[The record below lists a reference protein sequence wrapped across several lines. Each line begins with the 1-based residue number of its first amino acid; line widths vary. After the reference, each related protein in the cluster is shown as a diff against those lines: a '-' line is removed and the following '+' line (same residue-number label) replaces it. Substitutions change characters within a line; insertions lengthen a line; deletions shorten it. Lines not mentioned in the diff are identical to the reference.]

1 MKTKTE
7 LNQELHEL
15 RTKINEIN
23 YDLKYIESNERE
35 ANIRLFEYLLQTCY
49 KCVTDDNDVFYFK
62 ILKINSFEDEYSS
75 YTALQIFE
83 NMSVEYCN
91 NLHIFP
97 EYHTIIEISSS
108 EFETILNNTFNNLC
122 KQLK

>member
-7 LNQELHEL
+7 LNHELHEL

-23 YDLKYIESNERE
+23 YDLKHIESNERE

-49 KCVTDDNDVFYFK
+49 KCVNEDNDEFYFK
-62 ILKINSFEDEYSS
+62 ILKINSTDDTYSS

-83 NMSVEYCN
+83 NMSIDYRT

-97 EYHTIIEISSS
+97 EYHTISEISLS
-108 EFETILNNTFNNLC
+108 EFEIILNNTCKNLYD
-122 KQLK
+122 K